1 METRLNPIVLD
12 DGVDRSGMPTVSPL
26 TEFQSVIRI
35 HVLEAENLIAKDN
48 FMGGMI
54 KGKSDPYVK
63 VRLGGQKFRSRV
75 IKEDLNPRWSEIYE
89 VSIHPSH
96 LHILKLYPPRP
107 LILSTP
113 QRVGFDG
120 EIQSYYFLGLYIC
133 TVSDLVTEL
142 LSGQ

>member
-12 DGVDRSGMPTVSPL
+12 DGVDRLACKTVSPL
-26 TEFQSVIRI
+26 IEFQSVIRI

-89 VSIHPSH
+89 VSIHPVSFH
-96 LHILKLYPPRP
+96 AYIKTVSSSTS
-107 LILSTP
+107 LSLTP

-120 EIQSYYFLGLYIC
+120 EIQSY
-133 TVSDLVTEL
+133 
-142 LSGQ
+142 

>member
-1 METRLNPIVLD
+1 MLD
-12 DGVDRSGMPTVSPL
+12 DDVDRSGVQTVSSL

-89 VSIHPSH
+89 VSIHPVSFH
-96 LHILKLYPPRP
+96 A
-107 LILSTP
+107 
-113 QRVGFDG
+113 
-120 EIQSYYFLGLYIC
+120 YIK
-133 TVSDLVTEL
+133 TVSSSPPYHWFLKEL
-142 LSGQ
+142 ELMGKYNHTIFRTMYLYCIWSCIWAAIGANESR

>member
-1 METRLNPIVLD
+1 MMLD
-12 DGVDRSGMPTVSPL
+12 DDVDRSGVQTMSPL

-75 IKEDLNPRWSEIYE
+75 IKEELNPRWSEIYE
-89 VSIHPSH
+89 VR
-96 LHILKLYPPRP
+96 ILP
-107 LILSTP
+107 
-113 QRVGFDG
+113 
-120 EIQSYYFLGLYIC
+120 
-133 TVSDLVTEL
+133 VSCIY
-142 LSGQ
+142 